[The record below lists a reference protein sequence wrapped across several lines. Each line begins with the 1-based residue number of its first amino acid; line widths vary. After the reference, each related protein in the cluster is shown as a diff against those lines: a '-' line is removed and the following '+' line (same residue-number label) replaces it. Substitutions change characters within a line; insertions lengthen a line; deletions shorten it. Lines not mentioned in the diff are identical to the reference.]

1 VRRAAALSGIVA
13 ISFSAIFVGLSGVS
27 PSTSAFFRTAYALP
41 VLAVAALVAGRR
53 HPRPIGARLLAAA
66 AGISLGIDLSLWHRS
81 IEWIGAGLA
90 TLLANTHVVF
100 VGLGAWLLYR
110 ERPSRTTL
118 AMAPIVFAGVA
129 LVSGLG
135 REETFGARP
144 IAGTLAGIGAGASYA
159 GFQLG
164 LRHAMRG
171 RPGPPTGPMFDATVG
186 AALTTLV
193 LAPADPGFSWAFS
206 WPGHGWLLALALG
219 SQVAGWL
226 LISSALPRLP
236 GLETATLLLV
246 QPALTVVWAQ
256 LLFDEPLAT
265 LQWVGLAV
273 VLGGIAA
280 ITLGGSVAARR
291 RLPPP

>member
-41 VLAVAALVAGRR
+41 VLGAAALVTGRDR
-53 HPRPIGARLLAAA
+53 PRPARARLLAAA
-66 AGISLGIDLSLWHRS
+66 AGLSLGIDLSLWHRS

-100 VGLGAWLLYR
+100 VGLGAWVLYR
-110 ERPSRTTL
+110 ERPPRVTL
-118 AMAPIVFAGVA
+118 AMAPVVFLGVT

-135 REETFGARP
+135 REEAFGARP
-144 IAGTLAGIGAGASYA
+144 VAGTLAGIGAGAAYA

-171 RPGPPTGPMFDATVG
+171 RPGPPAGPLFDATVG
-186 AALTTLV
+186 AALATLV
-193 LAPADPGFSWAFS
+193 LAPADPGYSWEFS
-206 WPGHGWLLALALG
+206 WPAHGWLLALALG

-246 QPALTVVWAQ
+246 QPALTVLWAQ
-256 LLFDEPLAT
+256 LVFDEPLAA
-265 LQWVGLAV
+265 LQWAGLGI
-273 VLGGIAA
+273 VLSGIAA
-280 ITLGGSVAARR
+280 ITLGGAARR
-291 RLPPP
+291 RRS

>member
-1 VRRAAALSGIVA
+1 MRRAAALLGIVA

-41 VLAVAALVAGRR
+41 VLAAASFAAGRR
-53 HPRPIGARLLAAA
+53 HPRPTRARLFAVA

-110 ERPSRTTL
+110 ERPPQVTL
-118 AMAPIVFAGVA
+118 AMAPVVFAGVA

-135 REETFGARP
+135 REEAFGLRP
-144 IAGTLAGIGAGASYA
+144 VAGTLAGIGAGISYA

-171 RPGPPTGPMFDATVG
+171 HPGPPAGPMFDATVG
-186 AALTTLV
+186 AALATLA

-206 WPGHGWLLALALG
+206 WPAHGWLLLLALG

-236 GLETATLLLV
+236 GMETATLLLV
-246 QPALTVVWAQ
+246 QPALTVLWAQ
-256 LLFDEPLAT
+256 LLFDEPLAA
-265 LQWVGLAV
+265 LQWAGLAV
-273 VLGGIAA
+273 VLAGIAS
-280 ITLGGSVAARR
+280 ITLSGAVAARR
-291 RLPPP
+291 SRR

>member
-1 VRRAAALSGIVA
+1 VRRTAALSGIVA
-13 ISFSAIFVGLSGVS
+13 ISFSAIFVALSGVS

-41 VLAVAALVAGRR
+41 VLGVAVLVTGRS
-53 HPRPIGARLLAAA
+53 HARPVGARLLAVA

-110 ERPSRTTL
+110 ERPSRVTL
-118 AMAPIVFAGVA
+118 VTAPIVFAGVA

-135 REETFGARP
+135 RAEAFGARP
-144 IAGTLAGIGAGASYA
+144 IAGTLAGIGAGAAYA
-159 GFQLG
+159 GFQIG

-171 RPGPPTGPMFDATVG
+171 RPEPPAGPMFDATVG
-186 AALTTLV
+186 AALATLA

-206 WPGHGWLLALALG
+206 WPEHGWLLALALG

-236 GLETATLLLV
+236 GMETATLLLV
-246 QPALTVVWAQ
+246 QPALTVLWVQ
-256 LLFDEPLAT
+256 LLFAEPLAA
-265 LQWVGLAV
+265 LQWTGLVV
-273 VLGGIAA
+273 VLSGIAA
-280 ITLGGSVAARR
+280 ITLSGAAAARR
-291 RLPPP
+291 RMP